1 MPTDGQTTLKSDL
14 LAAYAA
20 AGAKVLA
27 WAAVSRL
34 VLGGGAF
41 AAEFALLA
49 LIRSTLG
56 LLNYT
61 SLGLAPTMIHFLS
74 LASGSGQ
81 DSGRQQARRL
91 YSNGLL
97 IAGGLGCVGMLVVA
111 VYASLFGYIHRVPT
125 ALLHTASLA
134 ALLVG
139 LGMVFRLISDASS
152 AWLQTSGRFRADNL
166 LLVAAEIT
174 WIAATFAL
182 MRVIDNPLTAAG
194 IGFAVAGAA
203 LMIARRWLAGCDSG
217 LPRAD
222 TRQFDKSLALAM
234 LSFGV
239 MVTISQLADFLYAP
253 TDFLLINW
261 FLTPVDLAAY
271 SVAVQIDAAL
281 LLVSAG
287 ASAAFLPRAALMLA
301 RKEHAGVMRLY
312 LRGTLATGGLLVV
325 AALAVWWLSSILLHL
340 WLGIDPNHF
349 SALSS
354 AARPGTSTVTL
365 PLASAIL
372 PWVLVHTVI
381 GGSSGIG
388 RSILLA
394 AGKVWAFSVA
404 TVLAGLLNVTLSFV
418 LVRYTDLGLR
428 GIVIGTITAVAL
440 RCLVWMPWYIRRVL
454 RNEAPSA

>member
-1 MPTDGQTTLKSDL
+1 MPGDGQGTIKSDL

-34 VLGGGAF
+34 VLGGGVY

-74 LASGSGQ
+74 VARGGEQ
-81 DSGRQQARRL
+81 DSDRQQARRL
-91 YSNGLL
+91 YCNGLL
-97 IAGGLGCVGMLVVA
+97 IAAGLGCAGMLVVA
-111 VYASLFGYIHRVPT
+111 VYASLFGHIHRVP
-125 ALLHTASLA
+125 APLLHTASLA

-139 LGMVFRLISDASS
+139 MGMVLRLMSDASS
-152 AWLQTSGRFRADNL
+152 AWLQTSGRFGVDNL
-166 LLVAAEIT
+166 LLVVAEIT
-174 WIAATFAL
+174 WIAVTLAL
-182 MRVIDNPLTAAG
+182 LRVTDNPLTAAG
-194 IGFAVAGAA
+194 IGFAVAGAE
-203 LMIARRWLAGCDSG
+203 LMIARRWLAGRDSG
-217 LPRAD
+217 LPHAD
-222 TRQFDKSLALAM
+222 TRQFDRRLAIGM

-261 FLTPVDLAAY
+261 FLAPVELAAY
-271 SVAVQIDAAL
+271 SVAVQVDAAM

-287 ASAAFLPRAALMLA
+287 ASAALLPRAALMLSRGERTA
-301 RKEHAGVMRLY
+301 VMRLY
-312 LRGTLATGGLLVV
+312 VRGTLATAGLLVV
-325 AALAVWWLSSILLHL
+325 AALAVWWLSPFLLRL
-340 WLGIDPNHF
+340 WLGEDIPV
-349 SALSS
+349 
-354 AARPGTSTVTL
+354 ARM
-365 PLASAIL
+365 IL
-372 PWVLVHTVI
+372 PWVLVHTVV

-394 AGKVWAFSVA
+394 AGKVKAFTIA
-404 TVLAGLLNVTLSFV
+404 TVVAGLLNVTLSFV
-418 LVRYTDLGLR
+418 LVRCTGLGLR
-428 GIVIGTITAVAL
+428 GIVIGTITAVVL

-454 RNEAPSA
+454 RAEVATAT